1 MFLNSQLN
9 TLLVQVELLLLFKQ
23 ISLLGILLEMFNY
36 QWIPNDSELIQPHS
50 TLTSHGPLSA
60 HLPTG
65 QIEGIRTHA
74 ML

>member
-36 QWIPNDSELIQPHS
+36 QWIPNDSELIQP
-50 TLTSHGPLSA
+50 TERRA
-60 HLPTG
+60 
-65 QIEGIRTHA
+65 IWTHP
-74 ML
+74 

>member
-36 QWIPNDSELIQPHS
+36 QWIPNDSELIQP
-50 TLTSHGPLSA
+50 TKRRAIWTQP
-60 HLPTG
+60 
-65 QIEGIRTHA
+65 
-74 ML
+74 